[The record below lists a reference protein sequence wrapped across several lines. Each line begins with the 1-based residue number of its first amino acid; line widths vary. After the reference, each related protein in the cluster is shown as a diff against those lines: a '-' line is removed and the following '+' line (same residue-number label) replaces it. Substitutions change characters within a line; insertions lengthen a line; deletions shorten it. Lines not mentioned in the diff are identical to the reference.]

1 MSTQMTDQQ
10 MDKPHAEES
19 PMERPRPTSKRRGAA
34 LMAVLLVMLAVMAIV
49 VVASTT
55 TLNARLIA
63 KNSERSVILYDLA
76 EGGVEEIRNLLNSH
90 PADAAYF
97 QDSGELMLEN
107 KVPVKDASGTV
118 IPHVYRTTWAGP
130 SFVTTGEFGIF
141 GTIIAKVEDDYGNV
155 VYHRGTIF
163 QDTFAKYAY
172 FSNSEGGIFFGG
184 GDQLWGPVH
193 TNDFISIAAS
203 GVVFHDKVTT
213 AKTVINK
220 PNGTFLQGVT
230 QKVPVIKMPSTTKL
244 GELKALASAGST
256 MINGDLTA
264 TTIRIEFVSLDLDN
278 DGDSTDE
285 DEGFMR
291 VWKATSNAGNNVN
304 YLLAINTVGGIT
316 ANAQNVLNC
325 GADSSG
331 NFKTLTSAMTTAQK
345 QKILNGIPARGRCYL
360 GGDPHLNTGVGQ
372 KNVFYVSNGFG
383 AWQVSPLA
391 PDPRLGAAGLN
402 RPDSAYLWPVSHALN
417 PNFKGVVF
425 VDGYVAVSGVVRGNL
440 TVATPYSISIPDDI
454 TLQDNASGD
463 CQDYLGLFA
472 GLNVIVRDNML
483 NSPQS
488 LGTAP
493 DTILHP
499 AATRDEFIQAAVLAL
514 GSFMVENYTTGV
526 VQGEACDTFPAGRG
540 CLFLTGGIIQGTRA
554 PVGTLNAGQTAGMT
568 GYIKRYAFNPCGLTN
583 PPPYFPTTGRF
594 SANRTYE
601 MDPVN
606 VDIHPYYR
614 IAKPVTLSSLN
625 KLPPPPPPPKPG
637 PPPKPAP
644 PPPPPIPAPPPPPPL
659 PKPPPPP
666 PPPPPLP
673 KI

>member
-1 MSTQMTDQQ
+1 
-10 MDKPHAEES
+10 
-19 PMERPRPTSKRRGAA
+19 MERSRPTSKRRGAA
-34 LMAVLLVMLAVMAIV
+34 LMAVLLVMLAVMAII

-76 EGGVEEIRNLLNSH
+76 EGAVEEIRNVLNSH
-90 PADAAYF
+90 PADDAF
-97 QDSGELMLEN
+97 FKDSGEIMLEN
-107 KVPVKDASGTV
+107 KVPVKDATGAV
-118 IPHVYRTTWAGP
+118 IPRVYRTTWAGP

-155 VYHRGTIF
+155 VYHRGTVF

-213 AKTVINK
+213 AKTIVNK
-220 PNGTFLQGVT
+220 ANGTFLQGFT
-230 QKVPVIKMPSTTKL
+230 QKVPIIKMPSTTKL
-244 GELKALASAGST
+244 GELKSLASAGNT

-264 TTIRIEFVSLDLDN
+264 TTIRIEFVALDLDN

-291 VWKATSNAGNNVN
+291 VWKAASNAAVNTN
-304 YLLAINTVGGIT
+304 YLLALNVGNPAAGGIAT
-316 ANAQNVLNC
+316 NAVAVPNC
-325 GADSSG
+325 GADTGTG
-331 NFKTLTSAMTTAQK
+331 NFQTLAAASPNAK
-345 QKILNGIPARGRCYL
+345 RRHLNGKIPGIGRCYL
-360 GGDPHLNTGVGQ
+360 GGDPHLNTFAGK
-372 KNVFYVSNGFG
+372 KNVFYQSNGFG
-383 AWQVSPLA
+383 AWVVSPQA

-417 PNFKGVVF
+417 SNFKGVVF
-425 VDGYVAVSGVVRGNL
+425 VDGYVAVSGTVRGNL
-440 TVATPYSISIPDDI
+440 TVATPYTISIPDDI

-472 GLNVIVRDNML
+472 GLNVLVRDNLL

-488 LGTAP
+488 IGTAP
-493 DTILHP
+493 DTIMHL
-499 AATRDEFIQAAVLAL
+499 ASTRDEFIQAAVLAL
-514 GSFMVENYTTGV
+514 GSFQVENYSTGV
-526 VQGEACDTFPAGRG
+526 IQGESCDTLPAGRG

-554 PVGTLNAGQTAGMT
+554 PVGTLNAGQTAGWT
-568 GYIKRYAFNPCGLTN
+568 GYIKRYAFNTCGLTN

-594 SANRTYE
+594 SGNRTYE

-606 VDIHPYYR
+606 VDIHPYYK
-614 IAKPVTLSSLN
+614 IAKPVSLSSLN

-644 PPPPPIPAPPPPPPL
+644 PPPPPKPAPPPPPPL